1 MARDLLNPLLF
12 DVAAWRLRGEK
23 EKQAFVPAGGD
34 PSQGGGDPSQGGG
47 APPPGAGAGPPPGMD
62 PSAMGMPA
70 GGAPPAMPPQQPGA
84 AMPGQTGVPGQQP
97 GGKVKVDP
105 TLIYMEL
112 GRIRKLITHMMKS
125 TGIDMPPDILDDSTV
140 AQAVGGAQPMS
151 QPIGQDSSSQQPPSL
166 PAMGGQGAVQPIQP
180 PDEGGAGGGQ
190 QNQGSVASLFQ
201 GPVSSDMNTFTQRMD
216 ALAALSRSLGRM

>member
-1 MARDLLNPLLF
+1 MAKKDAARAALQAMDTNPLPDAPQPTVIIHPASVDAPLPVDMLF
-12 DVAAWRLRGEK
+12 D
-23 EKQAFVPAGGD
+23 PACPLEVDCGCGK
-34 PSQGGGDPSQGGG
+34 GRFLL
-47 APPPGAGAGPPPGMD
+47 ARATAH
-62 PSAMGMPA
+62 
-70 GGAPPAMPPQQPGA
+70 PQVQFLGIDR
-84 AMPGQTGVPGQQP
+84 M
-97 GGKVKVDP
+97 
-105 TLIYMEL
+105 L

-180 PDEGGAGGGQ
+180 PDAGGAGGGQ
-190 QNQGSVASLFQ
+190 QKQGSVASLFQ